1 MGLELPCFLPTVMH
15 GGDHRA
21 GKGLTP
27 AQDPTL
33 APLPSYAGARPLAGF
48 SSGRCCG
55 ASVSVRRRGTGRPR
69 ALKMLGSVVHP
80 RAGSTCRPRQ
90 LVGAAGTLPRRLPLS
105 TRTRTGW
112 QVREEAEGGH
122 VHAWWAL
129 GGCSQATGH
138 CWGAARGL
146 VTAPH
151 QPLSCTGCPQPR
163 WAVASGQPA
172 LLSSGVVWAPS
183 QPWIRRLLFSSI
195 SFFPQCV
202 IATRSPP
209 QLRAVLPGRGALS
222 LARRDA
228 GAGGDAGAGLLQ
240 GAEPG
245 ACPHARHTLA
255 ALQRAG
261 QEGEDFVTCEQQL
274 APGWDPQQGEPTPR
288 WGRACPRWGQR
299 AQEGFS

>member
-1 MGLELPCFLPTVMH
+1 M
-15 GGDHRA
+15 

-55 ASVSVRRRGTGRPR
+55 ASVLVRRRGSGRPR

-80 RAGSTCRPRQ
+80 RAGSSCRPRQ

-105 TRTRTGW
+105 TRSRTGW
-112 QVREEAEGGH
+112 QVREGRGGATSTPGGH
-122 VHAWWAL
+122 QVP
-129 GGCSQATGH
+129 GH

-146 VTAPH
+146 FGAPH
-151 QPLSCTGCPQPR
+151 QPLSRTGCPQPR

-172 LLSSGVVWAPS
+172 LMSSGVVWAPS

-209 QLRAVLPGRGALS
+209 QLRAVLAGWGALS

-228 GAGGDAGAGLLQ
+228 GAGGDAGAGLLH
-240 GAEPG
+240 GANPG

-255 ALQRAG
+255 A
-261 QEGEDFVTCEQQL
+261 V
-274 APGWDPQQGEPTPR
+274 QGLG
-288 WGRACPRWGQR
+288 GR
-299 AQEGFS
+299 GFCYL